1 MKLKYDNYLLDKT
14 VPEYLSATLV
24 SLVLHS
30 VGVNS
35 MLWEA
40 RTFVSSVRLTQFEIS
55 ITFIDGSTKT
65 LLLKEPTPYWYKD
78 GIVPNFGYP
87 HIKPKHYLNRLRQ
100 EVIDVLY
107 VED

>member
-30 VGVNS
+30 KGVNS
-35 MLWEA
+35 MLQET
-40 RTFVSSVRLTQFEIS
+40 RTFVSSVKLTQFEIS
-55 ITFIDGSTKT
+55 ITFIDGSKKT
-65 LLLKEPTPYWYKD
+65 LLLKEPTPYWYRD
-78 GIVPNFGYP
+78 GVVPDFGYP

-100 EVIDVLY
+100 AVIDILY
-107 VED
+107 VEA